1 MERPTVRHRSRG
13 VSLLELVSSLAI
25 LGFVVAA
32 TAGLYV
38 AGQRSHF
45 RARYYSDAQTTI
57 RRALRDLTRTT
68 RMAESVLAKGTTGTL
83 NGQTTGASQLV
94 LRLQSSPS
102 VVECRYYVANGVLYK
117 QTSADAAPGTPL
129 LSGVVSLTFNYYTTL
144 AGTRSS
150 ASANP
155 AKASEVEIVLRARS
169 GTVTTGL
176 TAYVTIRQVVAGS

>member
-1 MERPTVRHRSRG
+1 MERPSVRHRSRG

-94 LRLQSSPS
+94 LRLTIAQ
-102 VVECRYYVANGVLYK
+102 
-117 QTSADAAPGTPL
+117 AA
-129 LSGVVSLTFNYYTTL
+129 TTD
-144 AGTRSS
+144 SS
-150 ASANP
+150 ANRSP
-155 AKASEVEIVLRARS
+155 WAKLIIR
-169 GTVTTGL
+169 TTP
-176 TAYVTIRQVVAGS
+176 